1 MELFSNGVVHARD
14 HVLTHAPLMQ
24 PLLRLRR
31 SWVGAETIACNFR
44 ALTHGL
50 GGVCTV
56 NSSDFILQGKH
67 AMIIRNSVI
76 THISVGVCAVAV
88 LLTGCATATQEQKG
102 AGTGALIGAVA
113 GQVLGRDSKSTA
125 IGAGLGALGGYIWS
139 KQMEDKK
146 RAMEQA
152 TAGTGTVVTQTA
164 DNQLK
169 LSIPNDISFDTGRA
183 DIKPNLR
190 PILDQFAQG
199 LSQQPS
205 MEVRIVGHTDNTG
218 SDAINN
224 PLSVNRAQ
232 SARDYLVAR
241 GVSASRIAIDGRGSR
256 EPLADNGTAEGR
268 ARNRRIDIF
277 LAERGQ
283 R

>member
-1 MELFSNGVVHARD
+1 M
-14 HVLTHAPLMQ
+14 
-24 PLLRLRR
+24 
-31 SWVGAETIACNFR
+31 TIHYTAINKMGIVAC
-44 ALTHGL
+44 
-50 GGVCTV
+50 
-56 NSSDFILQGKH
+56 
-67 AMIIRNSVI
+67 AM
-76 THISVGVCAVAV
+76 AV
-88 LLTGCATATQEQKG
+88 LLTGCATTTPEQKS

-113 GQVLGRDSKSTA
+113 GQILGRDSKSTA
-125 IGAGLGALGGYIWS
+125 IGAGLGALGGYVWS
-139 KQMEDKK
+139 KNMEDKK

-183 DIKPNLR
+183 DIKLNLR

-199 LSQQPS
+199 LSQQTG
-205 MEVRIVGHTDNTG
+205 MEVRIMGHTDNTG

-232 SARDYLVAR
+232 SARDYLVSR
-241 GVSASRIAIDGRGSR
+241 GVSSSRISIDGRGSR
-256 EPLADNGTAEGR
+256 EPIASNATAEGR

-277 LAERGQ
+277 LAERS
-283 R
+283 

>member
-1 MELFSNGVVHARD
+1 MTTPHTF
-14 HVLTHAPLMQ
+14 LTH
-24 PLLRLRR
+24 
-31 SWVGAETIACNFR
+31 
-44 ALTHGL
+44 L
-50 GGVCTV
+50 GVAT
-56 NSSDFILQGKH
+56 
-67 AMIIRNSVI
+67 
-76 THISVGVCAVAV
+76 CAVAV

-139 KQMEDKK
+139 KNMEDKK

-169 LSIPNDISFDTGRA
+169 LSIPNDISFATGRH
-183 DIKPNLR
+183 DIQPRLM

-199 LSQQPS
+199 LNQQPS

-232 SARDYLVAR
+232 SARDYLVGR
-241 GVSASRIAIDGRGSR
+241 GVSVNRIAIDGRGER
-256 EPLADNGTAEGR
+256 EPIADNSTEAGR
-268 ARNRRIDIF
+268 ARNRRIEIF
-277 LAERGQ
+277 LAERATG

>member
-1 MELFSNGVVHARD
+1 MKTSHAFKAAGSS
-14 HVLTHAPLMQ
+14 T
-24 PLLRLRR
+24 
-31 SWVGAETIACNFR
+31 C
-44 ALTHGL
+44 ALA
-50 GGVCTV
+50 
-56 NSSDFILQGKH
+56 I
-67 AMIIRNSVI
+67 
-76 THISVGVCAVAV
+76 
-88 LLTGCATATQEQKG
+88 LLTGCATATPEQKA

-113 GQVLGRDSKSTA
+113 GQLLGRDSQSTA
-125 IGAGLGALGGYIWS
+125 IGAGLGALGGYVWS
-139 KQMEDKK
+139 KNMEDKK
-146 RAMEQA
+146 RAMETA

-169 LSIPNDISFDTGRA
+169 LSIPNDISFDTGRS

-199 LSQQPS
+199 LGQQPG

-232 SARDYLVAR
+232 SARDYLVSR
-241 GVSASRIAIDGRGSR
+241 GVASSRIAIDGRGSR
-256 EPLADNGTAEGR
+256 EPMADNAIETGR

-277 LAERGQ
+277 LAERSQ

>member
-1 MELFSNGVVHARD
+1 MPRKNTL
-14 HVLTHAPLMQ
+14 LTHM
-24 PLLRLRR
+24 
-31 SWVGAETIACNFR
+31 
-44 ALTHGL
+44 
-50 GGVCTV
+50 GVAT
-56 NSSDFILQGKH
+56 
-67 AMIIRNSVI
+67 
-76 THISVGVCAVAV
+76 CAVAI
-88 LLTGCATATQEQKG
+88 LLTGCASPSQEQKG
-102 AGTGALIGAVA
+102 AGTGAVIGAVA
-113 GQVLGRDSKSTA
+113 GQILGRDSKSTA

-146 RAMEQA
+146 RAMERA

-169 LSIPNDISFDTGRA
+169 LSIPNDISFDTGRI

-199 LSQQPS
+199 LSQQTS
-205 MEVRIVGHTDNTG
+205 MDVRIAGYTDSTG

-224 PLSVNRAQ
+224 RLSVNRAQ
-232 SARDYLVAR
+232 SARDYLVGR
-241 GVSASRIAIDGRGSR
+241 GVNSSRISIDGRGSR
-256 EPLADNGTAEGR
+256 EPVADNGTAEGR

>member
-1 MELFSNGVVHARD
+1 MTTSHSM
-14 HVLTHAPLMQ
+14 LTH
-24 PLLRLRR
+24 
-31 SWVGAETIACNFR
+31 I
-44 ALTHGL
+44 
-50 GGVCTV
+50 GVT
-56 NSSDFILQGKH
+56 
-67 AMIIRNSVI
+67 
-76 THISVGVCAVAV
+76 VCAAAV

-102 AGTGALIGAVA
+102 AGTGAVIGAVA
-113 GQVLGRDSKSTA
+113 GQILGRDSKSTA

-199 LSQQPS
+199 LGQQPS

-224 PLSVNRAQ
+224 PLSLARAQ

-241 GVSASRIAIDGRGSR
+241 GVDGRRISTEGRGAR
-256 EPLADNGTAEGR
+256 EPIADNASEAGR

-277 LAERGQ
+277 LAERAGG
-283 R
+283 

>member
-1 MELFSNGVVHARD
+1 MNTMTAFKSA
-14 HVLTHAPLMQ
+14 
-24 PLLRLRR
+24 
-31 SWVGAETIACNFR
+31 GALSC
-44 ALTHGL
+44 ALA
-50 GGVCTV
+50 
-56 NSSDFILQGKH
+56 I
-67 AMIIRNSVI
+67 
-76 THISVGVCAVAV
+76 
-88 LLTGCATATQEQKG
+88 LLTGCATATSEQRG
-102 AGTGALIGAVA
+102 AGTGAVIGAVA
-113 GQVLGRDSKSTA
+113 GQILGRNTQSTA
-125 IGAGLGALGGYIWS
+125 IGAGLGALGGYVWS
-139 KQMEDKK
+139 KSMEDKK

-169 LSIPNDISFDTGRA
+169 LSIPSDISFDSGRS
-183 DIKPNLR
+183 DIRPNLR

-199 LSQQPS
+199 LGQQPS

-232 SARDYLVAR
+232 SARDYLVSR
-241 GVSASRIAIDGRGSR
+241 GVNSSRISIDGRGSR
-256 EPLADNGTAEGR
+256 EPIADNATEAGR

-277 LAERGQ
+277 LAERAGS